1 MENKSFHQSTQKNCN
16 RIVYFFLFVFS
27 IFHDVFSIQH
37 LSVELRIVTVKANEQ
52 SQFFPIIIIIIIM
65 HRKNI
70 VIQQHQQH
78 SHHPIYLNNIISTN
92 INQQQRHVCL
102 DRFSL
107 WFNIKMIYLF
117 RFFITRNRW
126 DNQSIKTTITIFIL
140 YIYNRTI
147 FICTIIIFLY
157 FSLVL
162 LFLFHLFFFISPSVI
177 HRIRTISI
185 IFMLWFFFCV
195 QLYVFLLFFFKLNEE
210 KEIYIYIRTYITRY
224 HFCLLINSSVCR
236 R

>member
-1 MENKSFHQSTQKNCN
+1 MLRENEKENLFFCYYSVPPDVYSPKLKSYHSIGDSITFECLIDSNPEADIRWIHRFSDDINQEVDLSRQFNQGFYNNKRRDGPIWSITQEKMNSTRWKTNLFIKVLK
-16 RIVYFFLFVFS
+16 RTAIVSFIYFLFVFS

-107 WFNIKMIYLF
+107 
-117 RFFITRNRW
+117 
-126 DNQSIKTTITIFIL
+126 
-140 YIYNRTI
+140 
-147 FICTIIIFLY
+147 
-157 FSLVL
+157 
-162 LFLFHLFFFISPSVI
+162 
-177 HRIRTISI
+177 
-185 IFMLWFFFCV
+185 
-195 QLYVFLLFFFKLNEE
+195 
-210 KEIYIYIRTYITRY
+210 
-224 HFCLLINSSVCR
+224 
-236 R
+236 

>member
-1 MENKSFHQSTQKNCN
+1 LVNYTRKDEFNSMENKSFHQSTQKNCN

-107 WFNIKMIYLF
+107 
-117 RFFITRNRW
+117 
-126 DNQSIKTTITIFIL
+126 
-140 YIYNRTI
+140 
-147 FICTIIIFLY
+147 
-157 FSLVL
+157 
-162 LFLFHLFFFISPSVI
+162 
-177 HRIRTISI
+177 
-185 IFMLWFFFCV
+185 
-195 QLYVFLLFFFKLNEE
+195 
-210 KEIYIYIRTYITRY
+210 
-224 HFCLLINSSVCR
+224 
-236 R
+236 